1 MTDYDIE
8 EVTLRNGTKSFVVKE
23 VYGTSRYTV
32 NHYKTLEEAEK
43 WVETMAGYDEVS
55 RQVVK
60 KYRQLEAASS
70 SPTETSPLR
79 QGSWL
84 RRLIG
89 LTH

>member
-60 KYRQLEAASS
+60 KYRQLEAA
-70 SPTETSPLR
+70 PFFPIETSPLR